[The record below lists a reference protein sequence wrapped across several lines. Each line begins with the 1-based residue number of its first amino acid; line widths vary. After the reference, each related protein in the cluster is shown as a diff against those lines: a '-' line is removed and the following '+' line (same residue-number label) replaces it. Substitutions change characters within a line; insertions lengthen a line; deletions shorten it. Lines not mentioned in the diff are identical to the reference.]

1 MPAVAVAAAAV
12 WLPPGAEMGGM
23 LRRWVQSEIPGK
35 PRLPI
40 PAVVAAGGIMV
51 FQRVAT
57 AVPEL

>member
-1 MPAVAVAAAAV
+1 MPAVAVAVAV
-12 WLPPGAEMGGM
+12 VWRPPGAEMGGM

-40 PAVVAAGGIMV
+40 PAVVAAGDIMV
-51 FQRVAT
+51 FQRVAA